1 MIISRVYYAA
11 WFGLQIVCEYGNI
24 IMDRA
29 QDIEKQ
35 QKKRQTKQSEVSVSQ
50 YINSLWASK
59 KSASNKY
66 LDTLVGFYCSIT
78 EILLLLLLTSF
89 IIN

>member
-1 MIISRVYYAA
+1 MSRVYYAA
-11 WFGLQIVCEYGNI
+11 WFGLQIVCEYGNT

-35 QKKRQTKQSEVSVSQ
+35 QKKKDKQSEVSVFQ
-50 YINSLWASK
+50 DINSLWASK
-59 KSASNKY
+59 KRASNKY